1 MPSVLSRSGATAW
14 HRPDRPRTDYTGAIY
29 GALLAAS
36 VIAGTGAFGPF
47 PRLGLVLLLLVTGI
61 VFWAAHVYAR
71 LAGERI
77 HGELLTWDEV
87 RGVAR
92 DEWPMVQA
100 AVPPAIAV
108 AISPLLGLGLAG
120 TAWFALGV
128 ALAEQ
133 VLWASV
139 AAVRAGASRRLVA
152 VSGLVNLVFGLIIV
166 VAKTAIHH

>member
-1 MPSVLSRSGATAW
+1 MASRTSGGGRTAL
-14 HRPDRPRTDYTGAIY
+14 HREPQTDYSGAIY

-36 VIAGTGAFGPF
+36 VVAGAGAVGPF
-47 PRLGLVLLLLVTGI
+47 PRATLVVLLLVTGI

-77 HGELLTWDEV
+77 HAQRWTWHEIWV
-87 RGVAR
+87 RAR
-92 DEWPMVQA
+92 HEWPMVQA

-108 AISPLLGLGLAG
+108 VISPLLGLGLPG

-133 VLWASV
+133 VAWATV
-139 AAVRAGASRRLVA
+139 AAVQSGASRRQIVM
-152 VSGLVNLVFGLIIV
+152 SGLVNLVFGLIIV
-166 VAKTAIHH
+166 VAKTAVQH